1 MKHTLLFEQFIA
13 MINEAEKFPM
23 PERDSTEWKKM
34 GADWHWSVPFDEF
47 KSRAVGKT
55 NFVTT
60 DSPKEIDVEKYFYD
74 QAHNHDGRAH
84 VKILK
89 MFKKH
94 EGEYKHSGE
103 RWEEYQ
109 SWIVQAMVR
118 QGNMV
123 QV

>member
-1 MKHTLLFEQFIA
+1 MDPT
-13 MINEAEKFPM
+13 
-23 PERDSTEWKKM
+23 
-34 GADWHWSVPFDEF
+34 GASDPYIECWTPDDQKIKTDVVEPKTITFNVVAVMNGNKAGSVH
-47 KSRAVGKT
+47 KT